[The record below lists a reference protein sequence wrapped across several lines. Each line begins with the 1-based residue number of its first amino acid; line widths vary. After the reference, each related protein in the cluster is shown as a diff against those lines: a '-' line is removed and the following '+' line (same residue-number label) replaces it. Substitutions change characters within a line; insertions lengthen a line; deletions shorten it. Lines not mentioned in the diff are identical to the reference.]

1 MENFEFNKNLKV
13 YKNFDEAASNILRIM
28 AEFIDVN
35 TLFIAKNDTNTNEIV
50 KVLNKENVLL
60 EEGETTPFNDTFCKL
75 SVDHG
80 RKILVISD
88 ITQSDLTKSLEVT
101 KNLGTG
107 CFIGIP
113 IYSGDGENYGTLCGL
128 DTKNIQFNHSHSDL
142 FETMASLLSYVLDLD
157 NANKQIQQL
166 SAPFVPLTKGVAIL
180 PIIGLIREETA
191 ENIILLAL
199 SKSQQLSLEYL
210 IIDLSGISQI
220 NNLVSSYL
228 LKIVDLLGLIGVKPI
243 LTGMSPEIA
252 LKAMKSNIDF
262 QNIAIEANLERALKN
277 IGFSL
282 EKIEEN

>member
-1 MENFEFNKNLKV
+1 
-13 YKNFDEAASNILRIM
+13 
-28 AEFIDVN
+28 
-35 TLFIAKNDTNTNEIV
+35 
-50 KVLNKENVLL
+50 
-60 EEGETTPFNDTFCKL
+60 
-75 SVDHG
+75 
-80 RKILVISD
+80 
-88 ITQSDLTKSLEVT
+88 DLTKSLEVT

-128 DTKNIQFNHSHSDL
+128 DTKNIQFNHSHIDL

-210 IIDLSGISQI
+210 IIDLSGISKI

-282 EKIEEN
+282 EKIAGN